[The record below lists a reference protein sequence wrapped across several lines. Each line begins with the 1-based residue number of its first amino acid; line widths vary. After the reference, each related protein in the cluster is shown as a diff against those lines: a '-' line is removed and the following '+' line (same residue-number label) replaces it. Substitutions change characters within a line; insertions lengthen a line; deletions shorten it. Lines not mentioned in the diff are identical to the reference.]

1 MMAKPDGTLTSA
13 QLEILEAIWEGPSS
27 GSTVTEIWQSITR
40 QRDLT
45 RTTVLNQVDRLEKR
59 KWLRRKKHDDGFRYV
74 ATIDREQANRSLAEQ
89 FVNEFFGGSAGELV
103 MSLLG
108 SKKFKPAEIQRL
120 RDLLDNETS
129 GEQAP

>member
-13 QLEILEAIWEGPSS
+13 QLEILEAVWDGPTV

-40 QRDLT
+40 HRDLT

-59 KWLRRKKHDDGFRYV
+59 RWLRRKKHDDGFRYL
-74 ATIDREQANRSLAEQ
+74 ATFDRDEANRSLAEQ
-89 FVNEFFGGSAGELV
+89 FVNEFFGGSAGNLV

-108 SKKFKPAEIQRL
+108 SKKLKPAELQRL
-120 RDLLDNETS
+120 RDLLQTETS
-129 GEQAP
+129 DEKSK